1 MTSYQKSSLS
11 WQLQVLSQNVREWLD
26 WQRDRLWGQMPEITP
41 PRIDNWSWWEGVLL
55 HGLLWLVIALAIA
68 FIGLNRK
75 TWQQYWLQLQ
85 GQSAGISTALPT
97 PSTQQWGKLAQQS
110 AQHKDYA
117 QACRYLYLA
126 TLQTLDDRQLIAQTP
141 ARTDREYTLMAEGL
155 PDSGAYQTVFTLH
168 QQLCFG
174 QGDASPQ
181 LFRRFEQAFEVI
193 RRSPS

>member
-141 ARTDREYTLMAEGL
+141 ARTDRE
-155 PDSGAYQTVFTLH
+155 
-168 QQLCFG
+168 
-174 QGDASPQ
+174 
-181 LFRRFEQAFEVI
+181 
-193 RRSPS
+193 